1 MIPGALLRV
10 YIEVRWMISLT
21 KMNQH
26 VIVINSDQIE
36 VVESTPDTVITLV
49 NGHKY
54 IVNESVSEVVDK
66 IVLYKHR
73 IFNIQK

>member
-1 MIPGALLRV
+1 
-10 YIEVRWMISLT
+10 MISLT

>member
-1 MIPGALLRV
+1 
-10 YIEVRWMISLT
+10 MISLT

-36 VVESTPDTVITLV
+36 VLESTPDTVITLV

-54 IVNESVSEVVDK
+54 IVNESVDEVIDK
-66 IVLYKHR
+66 IVCYKHR
-73 IFNIQK
+73 IFNIQSNE